1 MTDPSPALFTFFKL
15 TVSDIESTTRFFV
28 DGFGMTH
35 ADTVDT
41 PQFREHM
48 MTGKKGSATMV
59 LFQWKDERGLENGN
73 GYGPVGMIT
82 RTLEADLARA
92 IAAGA
97 RQKGE
102 TISFG
107 PARIAFVLT
116 PDGHEIEMMQ
126 MSAGATAAGE
136 ATAR

>member
-1 MTDPSPALFTFFKL
+1 
-15 TVSDIESTTRFFV
+15 
-28 DGFGMTH
+28 MTH

-41 PQFREHM
+41 ALFREHM
-48 MTGKKGSATMV
+48 MSGREGSLTLV
-59 LFQWKDERGLENGN
+59 LFHWKDGRKIETGN
-73 GYGPVGMIT
+73 AYGPVGMIT
-82 RTLEADLARA
+82 RSLDQDMQRA
-92 IAAGA
+92 IDAGA

-126 MSAGATAAGE
+126 IMSDGASDQ
-136 ATAR
+136 RNL